1 MKAKF
6 ILMLF
11 LAFNISNIFAQNTLK
26 VKLIDCE
33 TKEPLIGA
41 SVVLQSTTNG
51 ASSDTE
57 GVATLSNIPDGNQ
70 KIEVSYMGYEK
81 TIKEF
86 TFPLPSDSLIVI
98 TIEPDENELQEIV
111 VSSTRG
117 TRTFKNIPTRI
128 EFINTEELGEKG
140 VMKPGDIRMLLNE
153 STGIMTQQTS
163 AISGNSSIRIQGLD
177 GRYTQ
182 ILKDGFPVFS
192 GAASGLGLLQ
202 TPPLDLKQVEIIK
215 GSSSTLYG
223 GGAIA
228 GLVNLISKTPEE
240 ERDFSIHLNGTTGKG
255 LDINSYF
262 GQKFNKVGTTV
273 FASYNRNWAY
283 DPSDVGFTAIPK
295 FDRFVLNPKLYLY
308 LSDNTDFNFG
318 INSTI
323 ENRLGGDIR
332 YVEGKGSEEHSYFE
346 RNKTQRHSTQ
356 LSFEHRF
363 DKQNKLNVNNSIT
376 YFNRKSEIPDFT
388 FDGEQLSSFS
398 EVSYIHTREKTEW
411 VAGANVWTD
420 KFTEKKLTNFPL
432 RDYDMTTFGLFI
444 QNNTK
449 ITDWMDIES
458 GLRTDYV
465 TDYGFT
471 VLPRISSHFRITDKF
486 SSRVGGGFG
495 YKAPTIFSE
504 DSERIQFQ
512 NVLPIDDDKNKLEK
526 SYGANVDFTYK
537 TGLFDNQ
544 VFLSINQLFFYTY
557 LKNPLEL
564 QAANSNQWQFNNID
578 GHMDSKGAE
587 TNMKISYKDF
597 SLFFGYTYIDAKIK
611 ENDRTYQK
619 TLTPKH
625 KINSVLMYEIEDK
638 WKIGLEA
645 YYTGKQKLNDGKTG
659 QGYLICGLMMQR
671 IWEKFSIYANFEN
684 FTDRR
689 QTRFDSIYTGSMTNP
704 EFRDIYAPL
713 DGFVINGG
721 IKFRL

>member
-363 DKQNKLNVNNSIT
+363 DKQNKLNVKNSIT
-376 YFNRKSEIPDFT
+376 YFNRKIEIPDFT

-721 IKFRL
+721 IKFKL

>member
-363 DKQNKLNVNNSIT
+363 DKQNKLNVKNSIT
-376 YFNRKSEIPDFT
+376 YFNRKIEIPDFT

-537 TGLFDNQ
+537 TGLFNNQ

-713 DGFVINGG
+713 DGFVLNAG
-721 IKFRL
+721 IIIKL

>member
-363 DKQNKLNVNNSIT
+363 DKQNKLNVKNSIT
-376 YFNRKSEIPDFT
+376 YFNRKIEIPDFT

-471 VLPRISSHFRITDKF
+471 VLLRISSHFRITDKF

>member
-70 KIEVSYMGYEK
+70 KIEVSYVGYEK

-295 FDRFVLNPKLYLY
+295 FDQFVLNPKLYLY

-363 DKQNKLNVNNSIT
+363 DKQNKLNVKNSIT
-376 YFNRKSEIPDFT
+376 YFNRKIEIPDFT

-713 DGFVINGG
+713 DGFVLNAG
-721 IKFRL
+721 IIIKL

>member
-363 DKQNKLNVNNSIT
+363 DKQNKLNVKNSIT
-376 YFNRKSEIPDFT
+376 YFNRKIEIPDFT

-645 YYTGKQKLNDGKTG
+645 YDTGKQKLNDGKTG

>member
-70 KIEVSYMGYEK
+70 KIEVSYVGYEK

-295 FDRFVLNPKLYLY
+295 FDQFVLNPKLYLY

-356 LSFEHRF
+356 LSSEHRF
-363 DKQNKLNVNNSIT
+363 DKQNKLNVKNSIT
-376 YFNRKSEIPDFT
+376 YFNRKIEIPDFT

-713 DGFVINGG
+713 DGFVLNAG
-721 IKFRL
+721 IIIKL

>member
-6 ILMLF
+6 LLMLF

-41 SVVLQSTTNG
+41 NVVLQNTTNG
-51 ASSDTE
+51 ASSDIE
-57 GVATLSNIPDGNQ
+57 GMAILSNIPDGNQ
-70 KIEVSYMGYEK
+70 KIEISYMGYEK

-86 TFPLPSDSLIVI
+86 AFPLSPDSLIVI
-98 TIEPDENELQEIV
+98 TVAPDENELQEVV

-128 EFINTEELGEKG
+128 EFINAEELGEKG

-240 ERDFSIHLNGTTGKG
+240 EREFSVHLNGTTGKG

-262 GQKFNKVGTTV
+262 GQKFNKVGTTI

-295 FDRFVLNPKLYLY
+295 FDRFVLNPKIFLY

-323 ENRLGGDIR
+323 ENRLGGDIK

-363 DKQNKLNVNNSIT
+363 DKQNK
-376 YFNRKSEIPDFT
+376 FNIK
-388 FDGEQLSSFS
+388 
-398 EVSYIHTREKTEW
+398 
-411 VAGANVWTD
+411 N
-420 KFTEKKLTNFPL
+420 
-432 RDYDMTTFGLFI
+432 
-444 QNNTK
+444 
-449 ITDWMDIES
+449 
-458 GLRTDYV
+458 
-465 TDYGFT
+465 
-471 VLPRISSHFRITDKF
+471 
-486 SSRVGGGFG
+486 G
-495 YKAPTIFSE
+495 Y
-504 DSERIQFQ
+504 
-512 NVLPIDDDKNKLEK
+512 
-526 SYGANVDFTYK
+526 
-537 TGLFDNQ
+537 
-544 VFLSINQLFFYTY
+544 
-557 LKNPLEL
+557 
-564 QAANSNQWQFNNID
+564 
-578 GHMDSKGAE
+578 
-587 TNMKISYKDF
+587 
-597 SLFFGYTYIDAKIK
+597 
-611 ENDRTYQK
+611 
-619 TLTPKH
+619 
-625 KINSVLMYEIEDK
+625 
-638 WKIGLEA
+638 
-645 YYTGKQKLNDGKTG
+645 
-659 QGYLICGLMMQR
+659 
-671 IWEKFSIYANFEN
+671 
-684 FTDRR
+684 
-689 QTRFDSIYTGSMTNP
+689 
-704 EFRDIYAPL
+704 
-713 DGFVINGG
+713 
-721 IKFRL
+721 

>member
-1 MKAKF
+1 
-6 ILMLF
+6 MLF
-11 LAFNISNIFAQNTLK
+11 LAFSLPNIFAQNTLK

-41 SVVLQSTTNG
+41 NVVLQNTTNG
-51 ASSDTE
+51 VSSDTE
-57 GVATLSNIPDGNQ
+57 GLAVLSNIPNGNQ
-70 KIEVSYMGYEK
+70 KIEITYMGYEK

-86 TFPLPSDSLIVI
+86 TFPLAYDEAIVI
-98 TIEPDENELQEIV
+98 KVEPDEETLQEVV

-117 TRTFKNIPTRI
+117 TRTFKDIPTRI

-228 GLVNLISKTPEE
+228 GLINLISKTPEK

-255 LDINSYF
+255 LDVNSFF

-283 DPSDVGFTAIPK
+283 DPSNVGFTAIPK
-295 FDRFVLNPKLYLY
+295 FDRFVLNPKLFLY
-308 LSDNTDFNFG
+308 LSENTDFNFG

-323 ENRLGGDIR
+323 ENRLGGDIK
-332 YVEGKGSEEHSYFE
+332 YVEGKGDDEHSYYE
-346 RNKTQRHSTQ
+346 RNKTQRHSSQ

-363 DKQNKLNVNNSIT
+363 DKQNKLNVKNSVT
-376 YFNRKSEIPDFT
+376 YFTRKIEIPDFK
-388 FDGEQLSSFS
+388 FDGDQLSSFS
-398 EVSYIHTREKTEW
+398 EVSYIHTKEKTEW

-420 KFTEKKLTNFPL
+420 KFTEKKLTDFPL
-432 RDYDMTTFGLFI
+432 RDYNMTTLGLFV

-449 ITDWMDIES
+449 VTDWMSLES

-465 TDYGFT
+465 TDYRFV
-471 VLPRISSHFRITDKF
+471 VLPRISSNFKITDKF

-537 TGLFDNQ
+537 TGLFGDQ

-564 QAANSNQWQFNNID
+564 QAAENNHWQFNNID
-578 GHMDSKGAE
+578 GHVDSKGAE
-587 TNMKISYKDF
+587 TNMKLKYKDF
-597 SLFFGYTYIDAKIK
+597 GLLLGYTYTDANVK
-611 ENDRTYQK
+611 EDGRSYQK

-625 KINSVLMYEIEDK
+625 KVNSVLMYEVEDK

-659 QGYLICGLMMQR
+659 QDYLICGLMMQR

-689 QTRFDSIYTGSMTNP
+689 QTRFDTIHTGSITKP

-713 DGFVINGG
+713 DGFVINAG
-721 IKFRL
+721 IIIKL

>member
-1 MKAKF
+1 
-6 ILMLF
+6 MLF
-11 LAFNISNIFAQNTLK
+11 LAFSLPNIFAQNTLK

-41 SVVLQSTTNG
+41 NVVLQKTTNG
-51 ASSDTE
+51 VSSDTE
-57 GVATLSNIPDGNQ
+57 GLAVLSNIPNGNQ
-70 KIEVSYMGYEK
+70 KIEITYMGYEK
-81 TIKEF
+81 AIKEF
-86 TFPLPSDSLIVI
+86 TFPLASDEPIVI
-98 TIEPDENELQEIV
+98 KVEPDEETLQEVV

-117 TRTFKNIPTRI
+117 TRTFKDIPTRI

-228 GLVNLISKTPEE
+228 GLVNLISKTPEK
-240 ERDFSIHLNGTTGKG
+240 ERDFSIHLNGTTSKG
-255 LDINSYF
+255 FDVNSFF
-262 GQKFNKVGTTV
+262 GQKFNKVGTTI
-273 FASYNRNWAY
+273 FASYNRNWPY
-283 DPSDVGFTAIPK
+283 DPSNVGFTAIPK
-295 FDRFVLNPKLYLY
+295 FDRFVLNPKLFLY
-308 LSDNTDFNFG
+308 LSENTDFNFG

-323 ENRLGGDIR
+323 ENRLGGDMK
-332 YVEGKGSEEHSYFE
+332 YVEGKGDEEHSYFE
-346 RNKTQRHSTQ
+346 RNKTQRHSSQ
-356 LSFEHRF
+356 LTFEHRF
-363 DKQNKLNVNNSIT
+363 DKQNRLNVKNSVT
-376 YFNRKSEIPDFT
+376 YFSRKIMIPDFT

-398 EVSYIHTREKTEW
+398 EVSYIHTKEKTEW

-420 KFTEKKLTNFPL
+420 KFTEKKLTDFPL
-432 RDYDMTTFGLFI
+432 RDYNMTTLGLFV

-449 ITDWMDIES
+449 ITDWMSLES

-465 TDYGFT
+465 TDYGLS
-471 VLPRISSHFRITDKF
+471 VLPRISSYFKITDKF

-504 DSERIQFQ
+504 DSERIQYQ
-512 NVLPIDDDKNKLEK
+512 NVLPIDDDNNKLEK

-537 TGLFDNQ
+537 TGLFDGQ

-564 QAANSNQWQFNNID
+564 QVAENNRWQFNNIG
-578 GHMDSKGAE
+578 GHVDSKGAE
-587 TNMKISYKDF
+587 TNMKIKYKDF
-597 SLFFGYTYIDAKIK
+597 GLFLGYTYTDANVK
-611 ENDRTYQK
+611 EDGRSYQK

-625 KINSVLMYEIEDK
+625 KVNSVLMYEVEDK

-645 YYTGKQKLNDGKTG
+645 YYTGKQKLNDGKIG
-659 QGYLICGLMMQR
+659 QDYLICGLMMQR

-689 QTRFDSIYTGSMTNP
+689 QTKFDTIHTGSMTKP

-713 DGFVINGG
+713 DGFVVNAG
-721 IKFRL
+721 IIIKL

>member
-1 MKAKF
+1 MKTKITFLLF
-6 ILMLF
+6 ILMSIHF
-11 LAFNISNIFAQNTLK
+11 AVAQNSITVILK
-26 VKLIDCE
+26 DNE

-41 SVVLQSTTNG
+41 SVVLHNTTNG
-51 ASSDTE
+51 AMTNVE
-57 GVATLSNIPDGNQ
+57 GNATLSDIPDGKQN
-70 KIEVSYMGYEK
+70 IEISYMGYEK
-81 TIKEF
+81 TSKEF
-86 TFPLPSDSLIVI
+86 TFPLSSDEAIIIYV
-98 TIEPDENELQEIV
+98 EPNEEMLEEVV
-111 VSSTRG
+111 VSTTRG
-117 TRTFKNIPTRI
+117 TRTFKDIPTRI
-128 EFINTEELGEKG
+128 EFISTEELGEKG

-240 ERDFSIHLNGTTGKG
+240 KRDFSIHLNGTTGKG
-255 LDINSYF
+255 LDVNSFF
-262 GQKFNKVGTTV
+262 GQKYNKVGTTV

-295 FDRFVLNPKLYLY
+295 FDRFVLNPKLFLY
-308 LSDNTDFNFG
+308 LSENTNFNIG
-318 INSTI
+318 LNSMI
-323 ENRLGGDIR
+323 ENRLGGDII
-332 YVEGKGSEEHSYFE
+332 YVEGKGDAEHSYFE
-346 RNKTQRHSTQ
+346 KNKTQRHSSQ

-363 DKQNKLNVNNSIT
+363 DKQNKLGVKNSIT
-376 YFNRKSEIPDFT
+376 YFSRKIEIPDFT
-388 FDGEQLSSFS
+388 FDGDQLSSFS
-398 EVSYIHTREKTEW
+398 EVSYIHTKEKTEW
-411 VAGANVWTD
+411 VTGVNVWTD
-420 KFTEKKLTNFPL
+420 KFTEKKQTDFPL
-432 RDYDMTTFGLFI
+432 RDYNMTTFGLFV

-449 ITDWMDIES
+449 VTNWMNLET
-458 GLRTDYV
+458 GVRTDYV
-465 TDYGFT
+465 TDYGFAF
-471 VLPRISSHFRITDKF
+471 LPRISSHFTITDKL
-486 SSRVGGGFG
+486 SSRIGGGFG
-495 YKAPTIFSE
+495 YKSPTIFSE

-512 NVLPIDDDKNKLEK
+512 NVLPIDDEYNKLER

-537 TGLFDNQ
+537 TGVLNDQ
-544 VFLSINQLFFYTY
+544 VFLTINQLFFYTY

-564 QAANSNQWQFNNID
+564 QVSSDNRWKFNNID
-578 GHMDSKGAE
+578 GHVNSKGAE
-587 TNMKISYKDF
+587 TNMKIKYKDF
-597 SLFFGYTYIDAKIK
+597 GLFLGYTYTDAKVS
-611 ENDRTYQK
+611 EGNRNYQK
-619 TLTPKH
+619 ALTPKH
-625 KINSVLMYEIEDK
+625 KVNSVLMYEVEDK

-645 YYTGKQKLNDGKTG
+645 YYTSKQKLNDGRTG
-659 QGYLICGLMMQR
+659 KNYLICGLMMQR

-689 QTRFDSIYTGSMTNP
+689 QTRFDTIYTGSMTNP

-713 DGFVINGG
+713 DGFVMNTG
-721 IKFRL
+721 IIIKL

>member
-1 MKAKF
+1 
-6 ILMLF
+6 MLF

-70 KIEVSYMGYEK
+70 KIEVSYVGYEK

-363 DKQNKLNVNNSIT
+363 DKQNKLNVKNSIT
-376 YFNRKSEIPDFT
+376 YFNRKIEIPDFT

-611 ENDRTYQK
+611 ENDRSYLK

-713 DGFVINGG
+713 DGFILNAG
-721 IKFRL
+721 IIIKL

>member
-70 KIEVSYMGYEK
+70 KIEVSYVGYEK

-295 FDRFVLNPKLYLY
+295 FDQFVLNPKLYLY

-363 DKQNKLNVNNSIT
+363 DKQNKLNVKNSIT
-376 YFNRKSEIPDFT
+376 YFNRKIEIPDFT

-597 SLFFGYTYIDAKIK
+597 NLFFGYTYIDAKIK

-713 DGFVINGG
+713 DGFVLNAG
-721 IKFRL
+721 IIIKL

>member
-1 MKAKF
+1 MKMKF
-6 ILMLF
+6 MLMLF
-11 LAFNISNIFAQNTLK
+11 LAFSFSNIFAQNTLK
-26 VKLIDCE
+26 VKLIDSE

-41 SVVLQSTTNG
+41 SIVLQNTTNG
-51 ASSDTE
+51 TSSDTE
-57 GVATLSNIPDGNQ
+57 GLAVLTNIPDGKQ
-70 KIEVSYMGYEK
+70 KFEIIYMGYEK
-81 TIKEF
+81 TIKESI
-86 TFPLPSDSLIVI
+86 FPLTSDELII
-98 TIEPDENELQEIV
+98 IKIEPEEETLQEVV

-117 TRTFKNIPTRI
+117 TRTFKDIPTRI
-128 EFINTEELGEKG
+128 EFINGEELGEKG

-240 ERDFSIHLNGTTGKG
+240 TRDFSIHLNGTTGKG
-255 LDINSYF
+255 LDVNSFF

-273 FASYNRNWAY
+273 FASYNRNRAY

-295 FDRFVLNPKLYLY
+295 FDRFVLNPKLFLY
-308 LSDNTDFNFG
+308 LSENTDFNFG

-323 ENRLGGDIR
+323 ENRLGGDMK
-332 YVEGKGSEEHSYFE
+332 YVDGKGDEEHSYFE
-346 RNKTQRHSTQ
+346 RNKTQRHSSQ
-356 LSFEHRF
+356 LTFEHRF
-363 DKQNKLNVNNSIT
+363 DKQNRLNVKNSVT
-376 YFNRKSEIPDFT
+376 YFSRKLEIPDFK

-398 EVSYIHTREKTEW
+398 EVSYIHTKEKTEW

-420 KFTEKKLTNFPL
+420 KFTEKKLTDFPL
-432 RDYDMTTFGLFI
+432 RDYNMTTLGLFA

-449 ITDWMDIES
+449 ITDWMNLET

-465 TDYGFT
+465 TDYGFV
-471 VLPRISSHFRITDKF
+471 VLPRISSLFKINEKF
-486 SSRVGGGFG
+486 SSRIGGGFG

-537 TGLFDNQ
+537 TGLLGDQ
-544 VFLSINQLFFYTY
+544 VFLGINQLFFYTY

-564 QAANSNQWQFNNID
+564 QAAENSRWQFNNID
-578 GHMDSKGAE
+578 GHVDSKGAE
-587 TNMKISYKDF
+587 TNMKITYKDF
-597 SLFFGYTYIDAKIK
+597 GLFLGYTYMDANVK
-611 ENDRTYQK
+611 EDGRSYQK
-619 TLTPKH
+619 NLTPKH
-625 KINSVLMYEIEDK
+625 KINSVLMYEVEDK

-659 QGYLICGLMMQR
+659 QDYLICGLMMQR
-671 IWEKFSIYANFEN
+671 IWEKLSVYANFEN

-689 QTRFDSIYTGSMTNP
+689 QTRFDTIYTGLMTKP

-713 DGFVINGG
+713 DGFVLNAG
-721 IKFRL
+721 IILKL

>member
-363 DKQNKLNVNNSIT
+363 DKQNKLNVKNSIT
-376 YFNRKSEIPDFT
+376 YFNRKIEIPDFT

>member
-228 GLVNLISKTPEE
+228 GLVNLISKTPDE

-363 DKQNKLNVNNSIT
+363 DKQNKLNVKNSIT
-376 YFNRKSEIPDFT
+376 YFNRKIEIPDFT

-544 VFLSINQLFFYTY
+544 MFLSINQLFFYTY

>member
-70 KIEVSYMGYEK
+70 KIEVSYVGYEK

-128 EFINTEELGEKG
+128 EFINTEELGKKG

-295 FDRFVLNPKLYLY
+295 FDQFVLNPKLYLY

-363 DKQNKLNVNNSIT
+363 DKQNKLNVKNSIT
-376 YFNRKSEIPDFT
+376 YFNRKIEIPDFT

-713 DGFVINGG
+713 DGFVLNAG
-721 IKFRL
+721 IIIKL

>member
-1 MKAKF
+1 MKF
-6 ILMLF
+6 MLMLF
-11 LAFNISNIFAQNTLK
+11 LAFSFSNIFAQNTLK

-41 SVVLQSTTNG
+41 SVVLQNTANG

-57 GVATLSNIPDGNQ
+57 GLAVLTNIPNGKQ
-70 KIEVSYMGYEK
+70 KFEITYMGYEN
-81 TIKEF
+81 TIQEF
-86 TFPLPSDSLIVI
+86 IFPLTSDELII
-98 TIEPDENELQEIV
+98 IKIEPDEETLQEVV

-117 TRTFKNIPTRI
+117 TRTFKDIPTRI
-128 EFINTEELGEKG
+128 EFINGEELGEKG

-240 ERDFSIHLNGTTGKG
+240 KRDFSIHLNGTTGKG
-255 LDINSYF
+255 LDINSFF

-295 FDRFVLNPKLYLY
+295 FDRFVLNPKLFLY
-308 LSDNTDFNFG
+308 LSENTDFNLG

-323 ENRLGGDIR
+323 ENRLGGDMK
-332 YVEGKGSEEHSYFE
+332 YVDGKGDEEHSYFE
-346 RNKTQRHSTQ
+346 RNKTQRHSSQ
-356 LSFEHRF
+356 LTFEHRF
-363 DKQNKLNVNNSIT
+363 DKQNRLNVKNSVT
-376 YFNRKSEIPDFT
+376 YFSRKIEIPDFT
-388 FDGEQLSSFS
+388 FDGKQLSSFS
-398 EVSYIHTREKTEW
+398 EVSYIHTKEKTEW

-420 KFTEKKLTNFPL
+420 KFTEKKLTDFPL
-432 RDYDMTTFGLFI
+432 RDYNMTTLGLFA

-449 ITDWMDIES
+449 ITDWMNLET

-465 TDYGFT
+465 TDYGFV
-471 VLPRISSHFRITDKF
+471 VLPRISSLFKINEKF
-486 SSRVGGGFG
+486 SSRIGGGFG

-537 TGLFDNQ
+537 TGLFGDQ

-564 QAANSNQWQFNNID
+564 QAAENNRWQFNNID
-578 GHMDSKGAE
+578 GHVDSKGTE
-587 TNMKISYKDF
+587 TNMKITYKDF
-597 SLFFGYTYIDAKIK
+597 GLFLGYTYTDANVK
-611 ENDRTYQK
+611 EDSRSYQK
-619 TLTPKH
+619 NLTPKH
-625 KINSVLMYEIEDK
+625 KINSVLMYEVEDK

-659 QGYLICGLMMQR
+659 QDYLICGLMMQR
-671 IWEKFSIYANFEN
+671 IWEKFSVYANFEN

-689 QTRFDSIYTGSMTNP
+689 QTRFDTIYTGSMTKP

-713 DGFVINGG
+713 DGFVLNAG
-721 IKFRL
+721 IIIKL

>member
-86 TFPLPSDSLIVI
+86 TFPLPSHSLIVI

-363 DKQNKLNVNNSIT
+363 DKQNKLNVKNSIT
-376 YFNRKSEIPDFT
+376 YFNRKIEIPDFT

>member
-41 SVVLQSTTNG
+41 NVVLQSTTNG

-70 KIEVSYMGYEK
+70 KIEVSYIGYEK

-363 DKQNKLNVNNSIT
+363 DKQNKLNVKNSIT
-376 YFNRKSEIPDFT
+376 YFNRKIEIPDFT

-713 DGFVINGG
+713 DGFVLNAG
-721 IKFRL
+721 IIIKL

>member
-1 MKAKF
+1 
-6 ILMLF
+6 MLF
-11 LAFNISNIFAQNTLK
+11 LAFSFSYIFAQNTLK
-26 VKLIDCE
+26 IKLIDCE

-41 SVVLQSTTNG
+41 SIVLQNTANG
-51 ASSDTE
+51 ASSDTK
-57 GVATLSNIPDGNQ
+57 GLAVLTNIPDGKQ
-70 KIEVSYMGYEK
+70 KFEITYVGYEN
-81 TIKEF
+81 TIQEF
-86 TFPLPSDSLIVI
+86 IFPLTSDELII
-98 TIEPDENELQEIV
+98 IKIEPDEEILQEVV

-117 TRTFKNIPTRI
+117 TRTFKDIPTRI
-128 EFINTEELGEKG
+128 EFINGEELGEKG

-240 ERDFSIHLNGTTGKG
+240 KRDFSIHLNGTTGKG
-255 LDINSYF
+255 LDVNSFF

-273 FASYNRNWAY
+273 FASYNRNRAY
-283 DPSDVGFTAIPK
+283 NPSDVGFTAIPK
-295 FDRFVLNPKLYLY
+295 FDRFVLNPKLFLY
-308 LSDNTDFNFG
+308 LSENTDFNFG
-318 INSTI
+318 INSMI
-323 ENRLGGDIR
+323 ENRLGGDMK
-332 YVEGKGSEEHSYFE
+332 YVDGKGDEEHSYFE
-346 RNKTQRHSTQ
+346 RNKTQRHSSQ
-356 LSFEHRF
+356 LTIEHRF
-363 DKQNKLNVNNSIT
+363 DKQNRLNVKNSVT
-376 YFNRKSEIPDFT
+376 YFSRKIEIPDFT
-388 FDGEQLSSFS
+388 FDGKQLSSFS
-398 EVSYIHTREKTEW
+398 EVSYIHTKEKTEW

-420 KFTEKKLTNFPL
+420 KFTEKKLTDFPL
-432 RDYDMTTFGLFI
+432 RDYNMTTLGLFV

-449 ITDWMDIES
+449 ITDWMNLET

-465 TDYGFT
+465 TDYGLV
-471 VLPRISSHFRITDKF
+471 VLPRISSLFKINEKF
-486 SSRVGGGFG
+486 SSRIGGGFG

-537 TGLFDNQ
+537 TGLFGDQ

-564 QAANSNQWQFNNID
+564 QAAENNRWQFNNID
-578 GHMDSKGAE
+578 GHVDSKGTE
-587 TNMKISYKDF
+587 TNMKITYKDF
-597 SLFFGYTYIDAKIK
+597 GLFLGYTYTDANVK
-611 ENDRTYQK
+611 EDGRSYQK
-619 TLTPKH
+619 NLTPKH
-625 KINSVLMYEIEDK
+625 KINSVLMYEVEDK

-659 QGYLICGLMMQR
+659 QDYLICGLMMQR
-671 IWEKFSIYANFEN
+671 IWEKFSVYANFEN

-689 QTRFDSIYTGSMTNP
+689 QTRFDTIYTGSMTKP
-704 EFRDIYAPL
+704 EFRYIYAPL
-713 DGFVINGG
+713 DGFVLNAG
-721 IKFRL
+721 IIIKL